1 MTDQNYVDVVT
12 VTSLSQDT
20 VTAAALGRKMFRSLA
35 RGGQTITSLQLSR
48 LLTASGQAV
57 DRGRLVADRGTKY
70 TEEEVVE
77 AAAQYMS
84 GQLPSLQLHL
94 ATTWSWPLVPL
105 LALVPSLLYTH
116 LVTSLQLPL
125 LPSLAPHL
133 ATTLLL
139 AITCCTWTSLH
150 PHLATHRAWSH
161 LLSLYTDTLPI
172 VNKEEQFLTSHL
184 CVPVISC
191 TALLLLLLPQLPA
204 QPPTLDHAPWP
215 LLVTV
220 TGGCLTSAANIRQ
233 LTSGFSFILILNIG
247 GAVLRCGESKL
258 ATSIFLNLQS
268 QIGLP
273 LSVDLLQHGVEVVT
287 LAYFVASSLTKPAT
301 SLVMHLQA
309 VTWEILALEMVLGPV
324 EAAPRL
330 VTTEAVL
337 LITLVVTIIYSYSY
351 LVTWPRLVTVVS
363 CVLMVTSSL
372 VSQHYTASP
381 PPPSSLTWADYTAA
395 CGPTSHAADQA
406 LCSQLSGLEV
416 TWTGRLETVAHVST
430 TNSMED
436 VLSWLPLTIRT
447 SANIDCVLGDR
458 YVGDNIIDKSLSY
471 FYHLGYLI
479 ARTSL

>member
-12 VTSLSQDT
+12 VTSLSQDM
-20 VTAAALGRKMFRSLA
+20 VTSAALGRKMFRSLA

-48 LLTASGQAV
+48 LVTSSGHAV

-94 ATTWSWPLVPL
+94 AITWTWLLVPL
-105 LALVPSLLYTH
+105 LALLPTLLYTH

-125 LPSLAPHL
+125 LPTLAPHL

-139 AITCCTWTSLH
+139 ALTCFTWTSLH
-150 PHLATHRAWSH
+150 CHLATHRAWSH

-172 VNKEEQFLTSHL
+172 LNKEEQFLTSHL

-191 TALLLLLLPQLPA
+191 TAVLLLLLPQLPA
-204 QPPTLDHAPWP
+204 QPTTMDQAPWP
-215 LLVTV
+215 LLVTITV
-220 TGGCLTSAANIRQ
+220 GCLTSATNIRQ

-247 GAVLRCGESKL
+247 GAVLRCGDSQL
-258 ATSIFLNLQS
+258 ATSLSLNLQS
-268 QIGLP
+268 LIELP

-287 LAYFVASSLTKPAT
+287 LAYFLTFSLTKPAP

-309 VTWEILALEMVLGPV
+309 VTWEILALEMVLGPA

-330 VTTEAVL
+330 VATETVL

-351 LVTWPRLVTVVS
+351 LVTWPRLVTVMS

-372 VSQHYTASP
+372 VSQHYGASP
-381 PPPSSLTWADYTAA
+381 PPPSSLSWAEYSAA
-395 CGPTSHAADQA
+395 CGPSGHATDQA
-406 LCSQLSGLEV
+406 LCSHLSGLEV
-416 TWTGRLETVAHVST
+416 SWTGRLETVTHVST
-430 TNSMED
+430 TNIVED
-436 VLSWLPLTIRT
+436 VVSWLPLTLRT
-447 SANIDCVLGDR
+447 STNLDCVLGDR
-458 YVGDNIIDKSLSY
+458 
-471 FYHLGYLI
+471 
-479 ARTSL
+479 